1 MYLVDFQ
8 NQTVVLCLKT
18 GFSFTGGPVVSI
30 SPSKA
35 GGEGFVPGWGGEI
48 PHAWWSKTQIEQKQ
62 YCHKFNKDLKW
73 STSRKKKKMALG
85 YYPQCIAGIL

>member
-18 GFSFTGGPVVSI
+18 GFSFTGGPVVST

-48 PHAWWSKTQIEQKQ
+48 PTCLVVKNPNRTEA
-62 YCHKFNKDLKW
+62 
-73 STSRKKKKMALG
+73 
-85 YYPQCIAGIL
+85 ILS